1 MDIFIIKDTREK
13 IKKNV
18 KGMCEIAHIIS
29 WHFTKAQLLSCI
41 YTDYQ
46 NDGVM
51 AIISM
56 SGIRYCDAMVN
67 TKK

>member
-1 MDIFIIKDTREK
+1 MDIFIFKDTREK

-29 WHFTKAQLLSCI
+29 WHFTILLSCI

-46 NDGVM
+46 NDDKG
-51 AIISM
+51 
-56 SGIRYCDAMVN
+56 
-67 TKK
+67 